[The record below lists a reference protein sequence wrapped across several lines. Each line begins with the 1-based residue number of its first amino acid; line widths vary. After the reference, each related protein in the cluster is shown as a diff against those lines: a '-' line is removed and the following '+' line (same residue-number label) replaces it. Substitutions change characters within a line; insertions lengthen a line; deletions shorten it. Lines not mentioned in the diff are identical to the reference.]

1 MHDAED
7 DEDQHHAGCSL
18 PGSTLRSAR
27 TRLGAALGSPGSVDR
42 GLRAPVHAELGEHVR
57 HVVLDR
63 LLGEE
68 HLGGDLTVREAVGEE
83 GEDALLL
90 RAERGEA
97 RILRRGVAEP
107 LDDPRRGER
116 IEQRLTLGHTPDPV
130 DERGAVDVLQ
140 HVPGRARHDGVEQ
153 RLVVVERG
161 EHHAAQLRM
170 VGAQLTAHLDAA
182 AVGQAHVEHGDV
194 GPHRRYAPQ
203 RLVSRRRL
211 ADHGEVARR
220 FEQVTYPAADHLVV
234 VEQKHPY
241 HHAGTPPRHG
251 ETRQPY
257 HRRVGS
263 YEFAGV
269 TQLRRLLDAVMVVG
283 SELTLPAILRRI
295 IETATELVDA
305 RYGALGVLDE
315 QRTALAEFITVGI
328 DDADAKRIGHLP
340 EGRGILGLLIVD
352 PKPLRLP
359 DLSAHPDS
367 YGFPPEHPPMKSFLG
382 VPILLRDEVF
392 GNLYLTDK
400 TTGDEFNAVDEELV
414 VALAA
419 AAGLAIENARLHE
432 HVQSMALM
440 EERERIGRDLHDD
453 VIQRVFA
460 AGLSLQSTAQITNQ
474 PEVARRITTV
484 IGDLDVTIQQV
495 RNTIFQLGRAERPGF
510 SLRHDI
516 HTVCAQASGVL
527 GFSPS
532 CQITG
537 PVDNAVPAQIA
548 SHLVLTLREAL
559 SNVARH
565 AGATGVDVWL
575 GVDGERVR
583 LEIDDDGVGA
593 DEHAIGRGNGLR
605 NLRERA
611 AAVGGTFR
619 LGPRTG
625 GGTRVVWEA
634 PLR

>member
-1 MHDAED
+1 M
-7 DEDQHHAGCSL
+7 
-18 PGSTLRSAR
+18 
-27 TRLGAALGSPGSVDR
+27 
-42 GLRAPVHAELGEHVR
+42 
-57 HVVLDR
+57 
-63 LLGEE
+63 
-68 HLGGDLTVREAVGEE
+68 
-83 GEDALLL
+83 
-90 RAERGEA
+90 
-97 RILRRGVAEP
+97 
-107 LDDPRRGER
+107 
-116 IEQRLTLGHTPDPV
+116 
-130 DERGAVDVLQ
+130 
-140 HVPGRARHDGVEQ
+140 
-153 RLVVVERG
+153 
-161 EHHAAQLRM
+161 
-170 VGAQLTAHLDAA
+170 
-182 AVGQAHVEHGDV
+182 
-194 GPHRRYAPQ
+194 
-203 RLVSRRRL
+203 
-211 ADHGEVARR
+211 
-220 FEQVTYPAADHLVV
+220 
-234 VEQKHPY
+234 
-241 HHAGTPPRHG
+241 
-251 ETRQPY
+251 
-257 HRRVGS
+257 GS

-367 YGFPPEHPPMKSFLG
+367 FGFPPEHPPMKSFLG

-537 PVDNAVPAQIA
+537 PVDSAVPAQIA

-593 DEHAIGRGNGLR
+593 DEHAVGRGNGLR

-611 AAVGGTFR
+611 AAVGGTFT

-625 GGTRVVWEA
+625 GGTRLVWEA